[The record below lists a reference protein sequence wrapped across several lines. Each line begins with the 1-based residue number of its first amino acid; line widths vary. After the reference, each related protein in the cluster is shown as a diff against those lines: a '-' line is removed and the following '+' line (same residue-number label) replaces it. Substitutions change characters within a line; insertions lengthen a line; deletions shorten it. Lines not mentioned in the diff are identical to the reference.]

1 MNVFATLKTVF
12 FGSKFLSAPVPSDGT
27 PRRDLVSALNGLM
40 PLCRTI
46 PGVHLAVDIRE
57 GRVALVLN
65 WTSRTDGNALAGSYH
80 YIVSDED
87 GVKEVSKSQVLPAEN
102 GKGNLPE
109 SKNEASK
116 HPTTLIEKTE
126 KEAAQSGGARKVMNI
141 AHSKDIEKEA
151 GLESSEDVEKKIGV
165 ISSEGNRKEAGL
177 ESSEDVEKKI
187 GVISSEGT
195 RKEAGLESS
204 KDVEKK
210 IGVISSEG
218 TRKEAGLES
227 SKEEVK
233 KAKSSSLMQEV
244 TAFLTSRYRF
254 RFNVLTE
261 ETEVEEV
268 TNNIPDTHL
277 RYTKVDER
285 WMNTLSMEAIET
297 GIDCWD
303 RDIQRFVRSR
313 RISEYH
319 PFTAYF
325 EQLPEWDGTDRVSA
339 LARRVSD
346 NPVWVNGFHRWML
359 GLSAQWMQFRS
370 DANNANRANSINRAN
385 SVAPLLVSSRQGLG
399 KSTFCRLLMPD
410 ALKAYYTESYDLSS
424 PASAEAKL
432 AAYGLI
438 NLDEFDKLSASKM
451 PLLKNLMQA
460 SALNIRKAYKRSASA
475 LPRIASFIG
484 TSNRDDLLVDRTG
497 SRRFLC
503 VSLEHAIDCVT
514 PVEHEQLYT
523 QLKAELLSGE
533 RSWFNKEEEQAIQQH
548 NALFYKHIPEEEVF
562 RLCFRFATEEDHPQ
576 EVLTLSATQLFERM
590 KSAHPSVM
598 RGMTAYSLSRILP
611 RLGERVHTAKG
622 NVYRVV
628 AC

>member
-27 PRRDLVSALNGLM
+27 PRRDFISALNGLM

-57 GRVALVLN
+57 GRVALVVD
-65 WTSRTDGNALAGSYH
+65 WTPRTDGNALAGTYH

-87 GVKEVSKSQVLPAEN
+87 GVKEVDKSQVLPAEN

-126 KEAAQSGGARKVMNI
+126 KEAAPV
-141 AHSKDIEKEA
+141 HSKDIEKE
-151 GLESSEDVEKKIGV
+151 VGV
-165 ISSEGNRKEAGL
+165 VSSEGNRKEAAP
-177 ESSEDVEKKI
+177 VF
-187 GVISSEGT
+187 
-195 RKEAGLESS
+195 S
-204 KDVEKK
+204 KNIE
-210 IGVISSEG
+210 
-218 TRKEAGLES
+218 KEAGLES

-261 ETEVEEV
+261 ETEVANIE
-268 TNNIPDTHL
+268 NNLPDAHL
-277 RYTKVDER
+277 RYAKVDER

-297 GIDCWD
+297 GIACWD

-325 EQLPEWDGTDRVSA
+325 EQLPEWDGKDRVSA

-370 DANNANRANSINRAN
+370 DANNTNRANSINRAN
-385 SVAPLLVSSRQGLG
+385 SVAPLLVSSCQGLG
-399 KSTFCRLLMPD
+399 KSTFCRLLIPD
-410 ALKAYYTESYDLSS
+410 ALKAYYTESYDLGS

-432 AAYGLI
+432 AACGLI

-484 TSNRDDLLVDRTG
+484 TSNREDLLVDRTG

-514 PVEHEQLYT
+514 PVEHEQLYA

-562 RLCFRFATEEDHPQ
+562 RLCFRFATEADHPQ

-590 KSAHPSVM
+590 KSAHPSIM

-611 RLGERVHTAKG
+611 QLGERVHTAKG

>member
-27 PRRDLVSALNGLM
+27 PRRDFISALNGLM

-57 GRVALVLN
+57 GRVALVLD
-65 WTSRTDGNALAGSYH
+65 WTSRTDGNALAGVYH

-102 GKGNLPE
+102 GMGNLPE
-109 SKNEASK
+109 SKNETSK

-126 KEAAQSGGARKVMNI
+126 KEAAPV
-141 AHSKDIEKEA
+141 HSKDI
-151 GLESSEDVEKKIGV
+151 
-165 ISSEGNRKEAGL
+165 
-177 ESSEDVEKKI
+177 EKKI

-195 RKEAGLESS
+195 RKEAGPVFS
-204 KDVEKK
+204 KNIE
-210 IGVISSEG
+210 
-218 TRKEAGLES
+218 KEAAPVS
-227 SKEEVK
+227 SKEAVK
-233 KAKSSSLMQEV
+233 KAKSCSLMQEV

-261 ETEVEEV
+261 ETEVADAANITNIV
-268 TNNIPDTHL
+268 NNIPDTHL
-277 RYTKVDER
+277 RYAKVDER
-285 WMNTLSMEAIET
+285 WMNSLSMEAIET

-325 EQLPEWDGTDRVSA
+325 ERLPEWDGTDRVSA

-346 NPVWVNGFHRWML
+346 DPVWVNGFHRWML

-410 ALKAYYTESYDLSS
+410 VLKAYYTESYDLGS

-432 AAYGLI
+432 AACGLI

-484 TSNRDDLLVDRTG
+484 TSNREDLLVDRTG

-514 PVEHEQLYT
+514 PVEHEQLYA

-562 RLCFRFATEEDHPQ
+562 RLCFRFATEADHPQ

-611 RLGERVHTAKG
+611 QLGERVHTAKG

>member
-27 PRRDLVSALNGLM
+27 PRRDFVSALNGLM

-65 WTSRTDGNALAGSYH
+65 WTSRTDGNALAGVYH

-109 SKNEASK
+109 SRNEA
-116 HPTTLIEKTE
+116 PGCPAVLIEKTE
-126 KEAAQSGGARKVMNI
+126 EESAPSGSAR
-141 AHSKDIEKEA
+141 KEA
-151 GLESSEDVEKKIGV
+151 GLEFSKDIEKKIGV
-165 ISSEGNRKEAGL
+165 ISSEGNRKEAAP
-177 ESSEDVEKKI
+177 V
-187 GVISSEGT
+187 
-195 RKEAGLESS
+195 
-204 KDVEKK
+204 
-210 IGVISSEG
+210 
-218 TRKEAGLES
+218 S

-233 KAKSSSLMQEV
+233 KAKSCSLMQEV

-261 ETEVEEV
+261 ETEVA
-268 TNNIPDTHL
+268 NNIPDTHL

-359 GLSAQWMQFRS
+359 GLSAQWMQFRP
-370 DANNANRANSINRAN
+370 DTNNANRANNANSANNTSSINRAN

-484 TSNRDDLLVDRTG
+484 TSNREDLLVDRTG

-514 PVEHEQLYT
+514 PVEHEQLYA

-562 RLCFRFATEEDHPQ
+562 RLCFRFATKEDHPQ

-611 RLGERVHTAKG
+611 QLGERVHTAKG

-628 AC
+628 ACDNSMALVTIE

>member
-12 FGSKFLSAPVPSDGT
+12 FGSKFLSSPVPSDGT

-57 GRVALVLN
+57 GRVALVVD
-65 WTSRTDGNALAGSYH
+65 WAPRTDGNALAGSYH

-87 GVKEVSKSQVLPAEN
+87 GVEEVDKSQVLPAEN

-109 SKNEASK
+109 SRNEA
-116 HPTTLIEKTE
+116 PGCPAVLIEKTE
-126 KEAAQSGGARKVMNI
+126 KESAQSGSARKVMNI
-141 AHSKDIEKEA
+141 AHSKDIEKE
-151 GLESSEDVEKKIGV
+151 V
-165 ISSEGNRKEAGL
+165 GL

-204 KDVEKK
+204 KEVEKK

-233 KAKSSSLMQEV
+233 KAKSSSLIQEV

-261 ETEVEEV
+261 ETEVASVE
-268 TNNIPDTHL
+268 NNIPDTHL

-285 WMNTLSMEAIET
+285 WMNSLSLEAIET

-346 NPVWVNGFHRWML
+346 DPVWVNGFHRWML
-359 GLSAQWMQFRS
+359 GLSAQWMQLNP
-370 DANNANRANSINRAN
+370 DNNRAN

-410 ALKAYYTESYDLSS
+410 RLKSYYTESYDLSS

-438 NLDEFDKLSASKM
+438 NLDEFDKLGASKM

-460 SALNIRKAYKRSASA
+460 SALNIRKAYKHSASS

-484 TSNRDDLLVDRTG
+484 TSNREDLLVDRTG

-503 VSLEHAIDCVT
+503 VSLKHAIDCT
-514 PVEHEQLYT
+514 TSVEHKQLYA
-523 QLKAELLSGE
+523 QLKTELLSGE
-533 RSWFNKEEEQAIQQH
+533 RSWFNKEEEQTIQQH
-548 NALFYKHIPEEEVF
+548 NALFYKHVPEEEVF
-562 RLCFRFATEEDHPQ
+562 RLCFRFATEEDNPQ
-576 EVLTLSATQLFERM
+576 EVLSLSATQLFERM
-590 KSAHPSVM
+590 KAAHPSIM

-611 RLGERVHTAKG
+611 QLGERVHTTKG

-628 AC
+628 EC

>member
-12 FGSKFLSAPVPSDGT
+12 FGSKFLSTPVPSDGT

-57 GRVALVLN
+57 GRVALVVD
-65 WTSRTDGNALAGSYH
+65 WTSRTDGNALAGTYH

-102 GKGNLPE
+102 GMGNLPE
-109 SKNEASK
+109 SKNETSK

-126 KEAAQSGGARKVMNI
+126 KEAAPV
-141 AHSKDIEKEA
+141 
-151 GLESSEDVEKKIGV
+151 
-165 ISSEGNRKEAGL
+165 
-177 ESSEDVEKKI
+177 
-187 GVISSEGT
+187 
-195 RKEAGLESS
+195 
-204 KDVEKK
+204 
-210 IGVISSEG
+210 
-218 TRKEAGLES
+218 S
-227 SKEEVK
+227 SKEAVK
-233 KAKSSSLMQEV
+233 KAKSCSLMQEV

-261 ETEVEEV
+261 ETEVADAANITNIV
-268 TNNIPDTHL
+268 NNIPDTHL
-277 RYTKVDER
+277 RYAKVDER
-285 WMNTLSMEAIET
+285 WMNSLSMEAIET

-325 EQLPEWDGTDRVSA
+325 EQLPEWDGKDRVSA

-346 NPVWVNGFHRWML
+346 DPVWVNGFHRWML
-359 GLSAQWMQFRS
+359 GLSAQWMQFHP
-370 DANNANRANSINRAN
+370 DTNNANSANSINRAN

-484 TSNRDDLLVDRTG
+484 TSNREDLLVDRTG

-514 PVEHEQLYT
+514 PVEHEQLYA

-562 RLCFRFATEEDHPQ
+562 RLCFRFATEADHPQ
-576 EVLTLSATQLFERM
+576 EVLILSATQLFERM

-611 RLGERVHTAKG
+611 QLGERVHTAKG

>member
-12 FGSKFLSAPVPSDGT
+12 FGSKLLSAPVPSDGT
-27 PRRDLVSALNGLM
+27 LRRDLVSALNGLM
-40 PLCRTI
+40 PLCQTM

-57 GRVALVLN
+57 GRVALVLD
-65 WTSRTDGNALAGSYH
+65 WTPRTDGNALAGSYH
-80 YIVSDED
+80 YIVSGED
-87 GVKEVSKSQVLPAEN
+87 GVKEVTKSQVLLAEN
-102 GKGNLPE
+102 GKGNLLE
-109 SKNEASK
+109 SRDVFSGC
-116 HPTTLIEKTE
+116 PTNLAEETE
-126 KEAAQSGGARKVMNI
+126 EDSVRPGSVRKVMNTVR
-141 AHSKDIEKEA
+141 SKDIKKEVEPTS
-151 GLESSEDVEKKIGV
+151 LEDI
-165 ISSEGNRKEAGL
+165 RKEAEL
-177 ESSEDVEKKI
+177 KSLKDTEKESAP
-187 GVISSEGT
+187 ISP
-195 RKEAGLESS
+195 
-204 KDVEKK
+204 
-210 IGVISSEG
+210 
-218 TRKEAGLES
+218 
-227 SKEEVK
+227 EETVG
-233 KAKSSSLMQEV
+233 KAKSRSLMQEV
-244 TAFLTSRYRF
+244 TAFLTSRYHF

-261 ETEVEEV
+261 ETEVAGVEYG
-268 TNNIPDTHL
+268 IPDDHL
-277 RYTKVDER
+277 RYAKVDER
-285 WMNTLSMEAIET
+285 WMNSLSLEAIEA

-325 EQLPEWDGTDRVSA
+325 ERLPEWDGTDRVSA

-346 NPVWVNGFHRWML
+346 DPVWVNGFHRWML
-359 GLSAQWMQFRS
+359 GLSAQWMQFHP
-370 DANNANRANSINRAN
+370 DTNRAN

-424 PASAEAKL
+424 PASAEARL

-438 NLDEFDKLSASKM
+438 NLDEFDKLGASKM

-475 LPRIASFIG
+475 LPRISSFIG
-484 TSNRDDLLVDRTG
+484 TSNREDLLVDRTG

-503 VSLEHAIDCVT
+503 VSLEHAIDCT
-514 PVEHEQLYT
+514 TSVEHEQLYT

-533 RSWFNKEEEQAIQQH
+533 RSWFNKEEEQTIQRH
-548 NALFYKHIPEEEVF
+548 NALFYKHVPEEEVF

-576 EVLTLSATQLFERM
+576 KVLTLSATQLFERM
-590 KSAHPSVM
+590 KSAHPSAM

-611 RLGERVHTAKG
+611 QLGERVHTAKG

-628 AC
+628 EC

>member
-27 PRRDLVSALNGLM
+27 PRRDFVSALNGLM

-57 GRVALVLN
+57 GRVALVLD
-65 WTSRTDGNALAGSYH
+65 WTSRTDGNALVGTYH

-87 GVKEVSKSQVLPAEN
+87 GVKEVDKSQVLPAEN
-102 GKGNLPE
+102 GKGNLSE
-109 SKNEASK
+109 SRNEA
-116 HPTTLIEKTE
+116 PGCPAVLIEKTE

-151 GLESSEDVEKKIGV
+151 GLESSE
-165 ISSEGNRKEAGL
+165 
-177 ESSEDVEKKI
+177 
-187 GVISSEGT
+187 
-195 RKEAGLESS
+195 
-204 KDVEKK
+204 DVEKK

-261 ETEVEEV
+261 ETEVAEV

-359 GLSAQWMQFRS
+359 GLSAQWMQFHP
-370 DANNANRANSINRAN
+370 DTNNANRANSINRAN

-410 ALKAYYTESYDLSS
+410 ALKAYYTESYDLGS

-432 AAYGLI
+432 AVCGLI

-484 TSNRDDLLVDRTG
+484 TSNREDLLVDRTG

-503 VSLEHAIDCVT
+503 VSLEHAIDCTT
-514 PVEHEQLYT
+514 PVEYEQLYA

-562 RLCFRFATEEDHPQ
+562 RLCFRFATQEDHPQ

-590 KSAHPSVM
+590 KSAHPSIM

>member
-27 PRRDLVSALNGLM
+27 PRRDFISALNGLM

-57 GRVALVLN
+57 GRVALVVD
-65 WTSRTDGNALAGSYH
+65 WTPRTDGNALAGTYH

-109 SKNEASK
+109 SRNEA
-116 HPTTLIEKTE
+116 PGCPAVLIEKTE
-126 KEAAQSGGARKVMNI
+126 KESAQSGSARKVMNI

-151 GLESSEDVEKKIGV
+151 GLESSE
-165 ISSEGNRKEAGL
+165 
-177 ESSEDVEKKI
+177 
-187 GVISSEGT
+187 
-195 RKEAGLESS
+195 
-204 KDVEKK
+204 DVEKK

-261 ETEVEEV
+261 ETEVANIE
-268 TNNIPDTHL
+268 NNLPDAHL
-277 RYTKVDER
+277 RYAKVDER

-297 GIDCWD
+297 GIACWD

-325 EQLPEWDGTDRVSA
+325 EQLPEWDGKDRVSA

-359 GLSAQWMQFRS
+359 GLSAQWMQFHP
-370 DANNANRANSINRAN
+370 DTNNANSANSINRAN

-410 ALKAYYTESYDLSS
+410 ALKTYYTESYDLSS

-484 TSNRDDLLVDRTG
+484 TSNREDLLVDRTG

-514 PVEHEQLYT
+514 PVEHEQLYA

-562 RLCFRFATEEDHPQ
+562 RLCFRFATEADHPQ

-590 KSAHPSVM
+590 KSAHPSGM

-611 RLGERVHTAKG
+611 QLGERVHTAKG

>member
-12 FGSKFLSAPVPSDGT
+12 FGSKFLSTPVPSDGT

-65 WTSRTDGNALAGSYH
+65 WTSRTDGNALAGTYH

-87 GVKEVSKSQVLPAEN
+87 GVKEVNKSQVLLTEN
-102 GKGNLPE
+102 GKGNLSE
-109 SKNEASK
+109 SRNHFPGCPAV
-116 HPTTLIEKTE
+116 LIEKTE
-126 KEAAQSGGARKVMNI
+126 EESAQSGSARKVMNI
-141 AHSKDIEKEA
+141 AHSKDIE
-151 GLESSEDVEKKIGV
+151 
-165 ISSEGNRKEAGL
+165 
-177 ESSEDVEKKI
+177 
-187 GVISSEGT
+187 
-195 RKEAGLESS
+195 
-204 KDVEKK
+204 
-210 IGVISSEG
+210 
-218 TRKEAGLES
+218 KEAGLES

-261 ETEVEEV
+261 ETEVADV
-268 TNNIPDTHL
+268 ANITNIENNLPDAHL
-277 RYTKVDER
+277 RYAKVDER
-285 WMNTLSMEAIET
+285 WMNSLSMEAIET

-325 EQLPEWDGTDRVSA
+325 EQLPEWDGKDRVSA

-359 GLSAQWMQFRS
+359 GLSAQWMQFHP
-370 DANNANRANSINRAN
+370 DTNNANSANSINRAN

-432 AAYGLI
+432 AACGLI

-484 TSNRDDLLVDRTG
+484 TSNREDLLVDRTG

-503 VSLEHAIDCVT
+503 VSLEHAIDCIT
-514 PVEHEQLYT
+514 PVEYEQLYA

-562 RLCFRFATEEDHPQ
+562 RLCFRFATKEDNPQ

-590 KSAHPSVM
+590 KAAHPSVM

-611 RLGERVHTAKG
+611 QLGERVHTAKG

>member
-27 PRRDLVSALNGLM
+27 PRRDFVSALNGLM

-57 GRVALVLN
+57 GRVALVLD
-65 WTSRTDGNALAGSYH
+65 WTSRTDGNALAGTYH

-102 GKGNLPE
+102 GKGNLSE
-109 SKNEASK
+109 SRNEAPGC
-116 HPTTLIEKTE
+116 PTVLIEKTE
-126 KEAAQSGGARKVMNI
+126 KEAAQSGGARKVINPI
-141 AHSKDIEKEA
+141 HSKDVKKE
-151 GLESSEDVEKKIGV
+151 VGV
-165 ISSEGNRKEAGL
+165 VSSEGNRKEAAP
-177 ESSEDVEKKI
+177 VF
-187 GVISSEGT
+187 
-195 RKEAGLESS
+195 S
-204 KDVEKK
+204 KNIE
-210 IGVISSEG
+210 
-218 TRKEAGLES
+218 KEAGLES

-261 ETEVEEV
+261 ETEVADV
-268 TNNIPDTHL
+268 ANITNIENNLPDAHL
-277 RYTKVDER
+277 RYAKVDER

-359 GLSAQWMQFRS
+359 GLSAQWMQFRP
-370 DANNANRANSINRAN
+370 DINRAN

-410 ALKAYYTESYDLSS
+410 RLKSYYTESYDLSS

-438 NLDEFDKLSASKM
+438 NLDEFDKLGASKM

-460 SALNIRKAYKRSASA
+460 SALNIRKAYKHSASS

-484 TSNRDDLLVDRTG
+484 TSNREDLLVDRTG

-503 VSLEHAIDCVT
+503 VSLKHAIDCT
-514 PVEHEQLYT
+514 TSVEHKQLYA
-523 QLKAELLSGE
+523 QLKTELLSGE
-533 RSWFNKEEEQAIQQH
+533 RSWFNKEEEQTIQQH
-548 NALFYKHIPEEEVF
+548 NALFYKHVPEEEVF
-562 RLCFRFATEEDHPQ
+562 RLCFRFATEEDNPQ
-576 EVLTLSATQLFERM
+576 EVLSLSATQLFERM
-590 KSAHPSVM
+590 KAAHPSIM

-611 RLGERVHTAKG
+611 QLGERVHTTKG

-628 AC
+628 EC